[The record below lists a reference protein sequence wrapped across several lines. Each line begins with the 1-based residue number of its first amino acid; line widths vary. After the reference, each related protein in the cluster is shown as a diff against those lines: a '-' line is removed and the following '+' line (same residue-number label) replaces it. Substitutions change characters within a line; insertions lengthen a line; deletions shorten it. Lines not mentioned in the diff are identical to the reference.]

1 MKKRAGLRKNENLL
15 QQVRLRDVR
24 QAETFSQQIERLL
37 MQELA
42 NEPGTEAVE
51 YKGKPSKPKAETH
64 KGKIL
69 IINDAPVGDW
79 LIRWLVKNRY
89 CYAFTDSEH
98 GANAL
103 LEREHFDCV
112 IYSHELLCPQTVL
125 SRI

>member
-24 QAETFSQQIERLL
+24 QAETFPQQIERLL

-51 YKGKPSKPKAETH
+51 YKGGPNKPKTETH

-69 IINDAPVGDW
+69 IINDAPVGNW

-89 CYAFTDSEH
+89 CYAFIDTEDE
-98 GANAL
+98 ADAL
-103 LEREHFDCV
+103 LEREHFDAV

-125 SRI
+125 ARI

>member
-1 MKKRAGLRKNENLL
+1 LKKRAGLRKNENLL

-37 MQELA
+37 TQELT
-42 NEPGTEAVE
+42 NEPGTEAVG
-51 YKGKPSKPKAETH
+51 YKGGPNKPKAETH

-89 CYAFTDSEH
+89 CYAFTDSED

-103 LEREHFDCV
+103 LEREHFDAV
-112 IYSHELLCPQTVL
+112 IYSHELLYPQKVL